1 MAIERTEHARH
12 QAQVTAL
19 IQKGDPVDFR
29 DFFLTL
35 HPGEQADLFIELEQP
50 ERQFVYRALTPE
62 AFTDLFEKLELEDQE
77 QFIQE
82 MPRPYAVR
90 VLNDMFSDN
99 AADLMNEL
107 PDDFMNELFE
117 QMDET
122 EATEVKDLM
131 RYPDDTAGAVMTTEF
146 VVLKADKTVGETL
159 EELRDLG
166 PDAETIYYL
175 YVIDASGRL
184 VGVVSLRDLIVSRL
198 DARIA
203 DIMGRRVVSANVLT
217 DQEDLARTVQK
228 YDLLALPVVDDEEKL
243 LGIITV
249 DDVMDVIE
257 RETTEDFEEL
267 SATKGSSDINMG
279 PVEAAKKRAPWI
291 ISLMFLG
298 MITAS
303 TIGGFE
309 ETLETIVLLAVFMPL
324 VMGSAGNA
332 ATQSLVV
339 AVRSIALGTINRKN
353 VMKMVRREFGTGV
366 ILGVVC
372 MIVIFGVITFLYDN
386 ALIGIIVG
394 ISIFAALSVATIVG
408 TLIPLLINRL
418 KLDPAV
424 ASGPFITT
432 LMDNLGLI
440 IYFTVA
446 TSMLQFL

>member
-1 MAIERTEHARH
+1 MAIERTERARH
-12 QAQVTAL
+12 EAQVTAL

-29 DFFLTL
+29 DVFLTL
-35 HPGEQADLFIELEQP
+35 HPGEQADIFIELNQP
-50 ERQFVYRALTPE
+50 DRAFIYSALSPE
-62 AFTDLFEKLELEDQE
+62 EYTDLFEKLELDEQQ

-82 MPRPYAVR
+82 MPRPYAVS

-131 RYPDDTAGAVMTTEF
+131 RYPDDTAGAIMTTEF
-146 VVLKADKTVGETL
+146 IVLQADKTIGATL

-166 PDAETIYYL
+166 PEAETIYYL
-175 YVIDASGRL
+175 YVIDVDRRL
-184 VGVVSLRDLIVSRL
+184 VGVVSLRDLIVSPL
-198 DARIA
+198 DHLIA
-203 DIMGRRVVSANVLT
+203 DIMGRRVVSAHVMA

-228 YDLLALPVVDDEEKL
+228 YDLLALPVIDSDDHL

-309 ETLETIVLLAVFMPL
+309 DTLETIVLLAVFMPL

-353 VMKMVRREFGTGV
+353 VAKMIRREFGTGV
-366 ILGVVC
+366 LLGLAC
-372 MIVIFGVITFLYDN
+372 MVVIFGVITFLYDS
-386 ALIGIIVG
+386 ALIGMIVG
-394 ISIFAALSVATIVG
+394 LSIFASLSVATIVG
-408 TLIPLLINRL
+408 TLVPLLINRL

-432 LMDNLGLI
+432 VVDNLGLI

-446 TSMLQFL
+446 TSLLRFF

>member
-1 MAIERTEHARH
+1 MAIERAEQALHE
-12 QAQVTAL
+12 AQVKVL
-19 IQKGDPVDFR
+19 IQNGEAVGFR
-29 DFFLTL
+29 EMFLTL
-35 HPGEQADLFIELEQP
+35 HPGEQADIFMELGLS
-50 ERQFVYRALTPE
+50 ERKFVYDALSPE
-62 AFTDLFEKLELEDQE
+62 AYTDLFEKLDLEDQQ

-82 MPRPYAVR
+82 MPRPYAVS
-90 VLNDMFSDN
+90 VLNDMYSDN
-99 AADLMNEL
+99 AADLMTEL

-117 QMDET
+117 DMDEI

-146 VVLKADKTVGETL
+146 VVLQADKTVGATL

-166 PDAETIYYL
+166 PEAETIYYL
-175 YVIDASGRL
+175 YVIDTQGRL
-184 VGVVSLRDLIVSRL
+184 VGVVSLRDLIVSPL
-198 DARIA
+198 DHLIA
-203 DIMGRRVVSANVLT
+203 DIMGKRIVSANVMA

-228 YDLLALPVVDDEEKL
+228 YDLLALPVIDDEEKL

-279 PVEAAKKRAPWI
+279 PLEAAKKRAPWI

-303 TIGGFE
+303 TIGEFE

-353 VMKMVRREFGTGV
+353 VTKMVRREFGTGL
-366 ILGVVC
+366 ILGLAC
-372 MIVIFGVITFLYDN
+372 MIVIFGVITFLYDS
-386 ALIGIIVG
+386 ALIGVIVG
-394 ISIFAALSVATIVG
+394 VSIFASLSVATIIG

-432 LMDNLGLI
+432 VMDNLGLI

>member
-29 DFFLTL
+29 DLFLTL

-107 PDDFMNELFE
+107 PDDFMNELLE

-339 AVRSIALGTINRKN
+339 TVRSIALGTINRKN
-353 VMKMVRREFGTGV
+353 VMKMVRREFGIGV

>member
-29 DFFLTL
+29 DVFLTL
-35 HPGEQADLFIELEQP
+35 HPGEQADLFIDLHVTD
-50 ERQFVYRALTPE
+50 RLFVYSALSPE
-62 AFTDLFEKLELEDQE
+62 EYTDLFEKLELDEQQ

-82 MPRPYAVR
+82 MPRPFAVR

-99 AADLMNEL
+99 AADLMSEL

-131 RYPDDTAGAVMTTEF
+131 RYPDDTAGAIMTTEF
-146 VVLKADKTVGETL
+146 VVLQADKTIGATL

-166 PDAETIYYL
+166 PEAETIYYL
-175 YVIDASGRL
+175 YVIDTERRL
-184 VGVVSLRDLIVSRL
+184 VGVVSLRDLIVSPLDRL
-198 DARIA
+198 IA
-203 DIMGRRVVSANVLT
+203 DIMGQRVVSAHVT
-217 DQEDLARTVQK
+217 ADQEDLARTVQK
-228 YDLLALPVVDDEEKL
+228 YDLLALPVIDSEDKL

-267 SATKGSSDINMG
+267 SATKGSSDINMS
-279 PVEAAKKRAPWI
+279 PFEAAKKRAPWI

-309 ETLETIVLLAVFMPL
+309 ETLESIVLLAVFMPL

-353 VMKMVRREFGTGV
+353 VAKMVRRELGTG
-366 ILGVVC
+366 ILLGVAC
-372 MIVIFGVITFLYDN
+372 MIVIFGVITFLYDS
-386 ALIGIIVG
+386 ALIGLIVG
-394 ISIFAALSVATIVG
+394 VSIFASLSVATIVG
-408 TLIPLLINRL
+408 TLVPLLINRL

-440 IYFTVA
+440 LYFTIA
-446 TSMLQFL
+446 TSMLRFL

>member
-29 DFFLTL
+29 DLFLTL

>member
-29 DFFLTL
+29 DLFLTL
-35 HPGEQADLFIELEQP
+35 HPGEQADLFVELEQSD
-50 ERQFVYRALTPE
+50 RQFVYRALTPE
-62 AFTDLFEKLELEDQE
+62 LFTDLFEKLDLENQE
-77 QFIQE
+77 RFIQE

-184 VGVVSLRDLIVSRL
+184 VGVVSLRDLIVSPL

-203 DIMGRRVVSANVLT
+203 DIMGSRVVSANVLT

-228 YDLLALPVVDDEEKL
+228 YDLLALPVIDDEEKL

-279 PVEAAKKRAPWI
+279 PLEAAKKRAPWI

-353 VMKMVRREFGTGV
+353 VIKMVRREFGTGV

-372 MIVIFGVITFLYDN
+372 MVVIFGVITFLYDN
-386 ALIGIIVG
+386 ALIGLIVG
-394 ISIFAALSVATIVG
+394 ISIFAALSVATTVG